1 VRLDRIELALR
12 RRSPWEAIDLGL
24 VMVRHW
30 RGPLYRVWLTTVLP
44 VAVGILALLWQW
56 PQAGMLVVW
65 WMKPVA
71 DRVLLK
77 FFSEAT
83 FGEPPTPREVWR
95 SLPALLLRSGLF
107 SRLTLRR
114 FTPYRSLEL
123 PMLQLEGQRGKALRL
138 RRRTLFRK
146 VAGHAIYLMQVCF
159 CVVAILEIG
168 QVQLVGLLIPG
179 DALSEFSLFEMF
191 QGEANLFAYHCFNAA
206 WLIAESIV
214 EPFYVAGGFS
224 LYLSRRNDLE
234 GWDIEMAFRHMAESH
249 ADEPARS
256 SGRAGWMMAA
266 VALLFGA
273 QLVLTVPEALAASVR
288 PPAEKSGA
296 VSGEAS
302 RVAREVLSDPVF
314 GREIEETRWQ
324 LRDKAKNPERK
335 PGEFLAWLRAV
346 AGWLAEGTRWL
357 LYLLMAAALAALLVA
372 LYRYSGRLAGKP
384 SGSASRA
391 PETLFGLDLR
401 PASLPAD
408 ISAAAWAEA
417 LAGRVAAALSLLYRG
432 ALVAAIERHRV
443 PFCEGD
449 TENVCLQRLAGH
461 AGEAARAY
469 FAALL
474 EAWKASAYAGSP
486 PPLADV
492 RALCR
497 EWPEH
502 FGRGGAA

>member
-95 SLPALLLRSGLF
+95 SLPALLWRSGLF

-114 FTPYRSLEL
+114 FSPYRSFEL

-191 QGEANLFAYHCFNAA
+191 RGEASLLEGHCFNAA

-249 ADEPARS
+249 ADEPARPS
-256 SGRAGWMMAA
+256 KRAAGWMA
-266 VALLFGA
+266 VALLLGA
-273 QLVLTVPEALAASVR
+273 QLVVAVPEALAAPVR
-288 PPAEKSGA
+288 PSAEKSGA

-302 RVAREVLSDPVF
+302 RALQDVLSDPVF

-335 PGEFLAWLRAV
+335 SGEFLAWLRAV
-346 AGWLAEGTRWL
+346 AGWLAQGTRWV

-372 LYRYSGRLAGKP
+372 LYRYSGRFAGKP
-384 SGSASRA
+384 PRLASRA

-408 ISAAAWAEA
+408 ISAAARAEA
-417 LAGRVAAALSLLYRG
+417 EAGRIAAALSLLYRG

-443 PFCEGD
+443 PFRDGD
-449 TENVCLQRLAGH
+449 TENLCLQRLAGH

-469 FAALL
+469 FSALL
-474 EAWKASAYAGSP
+474 EAWKVSAYAGSP
-486 PPLADV
+486 PSLASV